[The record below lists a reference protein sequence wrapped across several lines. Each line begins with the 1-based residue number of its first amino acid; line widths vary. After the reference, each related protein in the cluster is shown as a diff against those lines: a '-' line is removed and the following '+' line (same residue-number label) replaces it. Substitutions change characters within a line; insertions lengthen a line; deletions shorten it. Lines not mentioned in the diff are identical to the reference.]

1 MSKYKKFSHVVFK
14 CDYHIVFVS
23 KYRFRVMTGVVKELR
38 EQDIKLLYEW
48 KSYEIEEMNV
58 HGLL

>member
-1 MSKYKKFSHVVFK
+1 
-14 CDYHIVFVS
+14 
-23 KYRFRVMTGVVKELR
+23 MTGVVKELR